1 MVCIETVA
9 HALIHEYI
17 LGISL
22 LPGIQSST
30 EKTSF
35 QSDHQFFT
43 WNIHFKL
50 LFKPQTSVSY
60 WPRIPCSALHPR
72 CHLSISRVYQLSLHL
87 LFALSHLISC
97 QHYGGLPQIK
107 AAVSIPMF
115 KQMKAS
121 VRWASLVTQVR
132 EFTGT
137 ASVLY
142 CCQSSCVFPA
152 DRREPNDHDQS
163 VQAVWLQWRRTHL
176 AARVPLHL
184 GQLLHPSDR
193 QGVSVAAV
201 CVHLTQF
208 DTTNCTSNLYSS
220 ILRLAHHTQGLVDWC
235 VSLDFFSEIQVVST
249 T

>member
-22 LPGIQSST
+22 LLGIQSST
-30 EKTSF
+30 EKISF

-60 WPRIPCSALHPR
+60 WPRIPCSTLHPR
-72 CHLSISRVYQLSLHL
+72 CHLSISCVYQLSLHL
-87 LFALSHLISC
+87 LFALSHHISC

-107 AAVSIPMF
+107 AAVSIPMYT
-115 KQMKAS
+115 QIKAPAK
-121 VRWASLVTQVR
+121 WASLVTQVR

-142 CCQSSCVFPA
+142 CCQSSYVFPA
-152 DRREPNDHDQS
+152 VLRKPNDLDQS
-163 VQAVWLQWRRTHL
+163 FQAVWLQWRGTHL
-176 AARVPLHL
+176 AERVPSHP
-184 GQLLHPSDR
+184 GQLLQPSDW

-201 CVHLTQF
+201 GVHLTQF

-220 ILRLAHHTQGLVDWC
+220 ILACTPHTWLVDWC
-235 VSLDFFSEIQVVST
+235 VSLDFFSEI
-249 T
+249 